1 MTYMIKME
9 PAMENR
15 ISDLL
20 TAAKV
25 LAHRDGNALL
35 IYLIEMALIETQS
48 TARAEVAV
56 KATKIQVLENR
67 TGSALRNGRLKTTSA
82 H

>member
-1 MTYMIKME
+1 
-9 PAMENR
+9 MENR

-25 LAHRDGNALL
+25 LADRDGNALL
-35 IYLIEMALIETQS
+35 VYLIEMALIEAQS
-48 TARAEVAV
+48 TARAEGAV
-56 KATKIQVLENR
+56 KATKIQGPENGS
-67 TGSALRNGRLKTTSA
+67 GSALRNGRLKTTSA

>member
-1 MTYMIKME
+1 
-9 PAMENR
+9 MENR

-25 LAHRDGNALL
+25 LADRDGNALL
-35 IYLIEMALIETQS
+35 VYLIEMALIEAQS
-48 TARAEVAV
+48 TARAQGTV
-56 KATKIQVLENR
+56 KATKPQVLES
-67 TGSALRNGRLKTTSA
+67 GSGSSLRNGRLKTSA